1 MMTMP
6 TVWPLAS
13 AGGYNR
19 DMALLKELKRRRVF
33 RVAGLYGVTAWIVT
47 EVSATVIPAL
57 YLPEELVTII
67 VVLLIAGFPI
77 ALVLAWIF
85 DINPDGIQRTQN
97 TPEVTAAVH
106 STRGRL
112 ASIGLIV
119 LATSL
124 LASLFFWRFG
134 GSEQAPLDSIAVLPF
149 VNLSNDAN
157 SDYFSDGVS
166 EELLNLLT
174 KVPGLKV
181 AARTSSFAFK
191 NQETD
196 IRDIAAQLGV
206 ATVLE
211 GSVRWSANREQ
222 VRITAQLID
231 ASSGYHLWSGTY
243 DRKLEDIFAV
253 QDEIARAIVTNLQI
267 QLTGVEAFSLT
278 APPTRDAEAYTLYLR
293 GRALWKQR
301 GLDAIEQSVELFQA
315 ALARDPGFS
324 RAYSNLAAAYV
335 LIPNYSNEVGDTF
348 FELASEAAL
357 TALTIDESLAEAH
370 AVLARI
376 SDDRWSWSDAQTGF
390 FFATSL
396 DPSEPTAHHWYSI
409 HLGSVGRYQ
418 AALKEARLAAE
429 LDKKSAVIQ
438 ANLSVTLDAVG
449 FNEAADAALA
459 RAEVLGFETST
470 DEMMDARHS
479 SEFLNSII
487 EGDLD
492 TAFRLAGELAEQR
505 SLPLNLLWSTKL
517 VSFRQDPRFPELMST
532 IGLTNYWRRYGWA
545 DGCGNAEGNS
555 ICG

>member
-1 MMTMP
+1 MTIP
-6 TVWPLAS
+6 SVWPLAS

-19 DMALLKELKRRRVF
+19 DMALMTELKRRRVF

-67 VVLLIAGFPI
+67 VVLLITGFPI

-85 DINPDGIQRTQN
+85 DINPEGIHRTQN

-106 STRGRL
+106 STKGRL

-119 LATSL
+119 LATGL

-134 GSEQAPLDSIAVLPF
+134 GGEQAQLDSIAVLPF
-149 VNLSNDAN
+149 VNLSNDA
-157 SDYFSDGVS
+157 SDYFSDGIS

-191 NQETD
+191 NQGTD

-211 GSVRWSANREQ
+211 GSVRWSANSEQ

-357 TALTIDESLAEAH
+357 TALTIDESIAEAH

-418 AALKEARLAAE
+418 AALEEARLAAD

-438 ANLSVTLDAVG
+438 ANLSITLHAVG
-449 FNEAADAALA
+449 LNEEADAALA
-459 RAEVLGFETST
+459 RAEALGFETST
-470 DEMMDARHS
+470 DEMMDARHGSGFLS
-479 SEFLNSII
+479 SIF

-505 SLPLNLLWSTKL
+505 SLPLNLMWNTEL
-517 VSFRQDPRFPELMST
+517 VSFRQDPRFSELMST

-545 DGCGNAEGNS
+545 DVCRNDEGKS